1 MRIKNIYSLISAL
14 VLVVAAFATTQA
26 QQNPKSDM
34 PEVTI
39 THNKK
44 LTNTE
49 EGVKMEKGKCIVFEI
64 KTVHGGDPRVDAQ
77 VTTTLVF
84 DIPENASTF
93 EITGEAWKGKQAYV
107 LISEC
112 RCMDR
117 GYNPII
123 SGSLKGKKSKDG
135 EWHIEA
141 DVVAKGIDSGED
153 RVFKYT
159 GVISAKK

>member
-14 VLVVAAFATTQA
+14 VLVVAASATTHA
-26 QQNPKSDM
+26 QQEPKSDM

-39 THNKK
+39 NYNKK
-44 LTNTE
+44 LTHTE

-84 DIPENASTF
+84 DIPEHAKTF
-93 EITGEAWKGKQAYV
+93 EITGEAWKEKQAYV

-123 SGSLKGKKSKDG
+123 SGTLKGRKSEEG
-135 EWHIEA
+135 QWHIEA

-153 RVFKYT
+153 RTFKYT
-159 GVISAKK
+159 GVISDKK